1 MRHTG
6 EQQQR
11 FDNMIDRVLLEREKY
26 GDRIRIIAT
35 RIYDE
40 YEYASPEACHHA
52 ISKGL
57 SKRRISV
64 KSKPDFV
71 EKSPPGLIS
80 TDAVDD
86 QGDLVYLTIDEWK
99 EMYGTPGNG
108 TGVDQNGRING
119 FFPTEPCFCESAND
133 LPDNAHFDENKQ
145 TGDAPNLFPFEE
157 TNRTEQTGDA
167 A

>member
-1 MRHTG
+1 MRRTG
-6 EQQQR
+6 EQQAR
-11 FDNMIDRVLLEREKY
+11 FDNMLDRVLLEREKY

-40 YEYASPEACHHA
+40 YEYATPEDCHHA

-57 SKRRISV
+57 SRRGISV

-86 QGDLVYLTIDEWK
+86 QGDIVYLTIDEWK
-99 EMYGTPGNG
+99 EQYGLPGSG
-108 TGVDQNGRING
+108 GKPDQNGRING
-119 FFPTEPCFCESAND
+119 TFPTEPCFCEDASLFDAD
-133 LPDNAHFDENKQ
+133 KTNATQQ
-145 TGDAPNLFPFEE
+145 TGE
-157 TNRTEQTGDA
+157 A

>member
-1 MRHTG
+1 MRRTG
-6 EQQQR
+6 EQQER
-11 FDNMIDRVLLEREKY
+11 FDAMLDRVLVEREKY

-57 SKRRISV
+57 SRRGISV

-86 QGDLVYLTIDEWK
+86 QGDIVYLTIEEWK
-99 EMYGTPGNG
+99 EHYGSPGNG
-108 TGVDQNGRING
+108 TGVDINGRING
-119 FFPTEPCFCESAND
+119 YFPTEPDYCE
-133 LPDNAHFDENKQ
+133 
-145 TGDAPNLFPFEE
+145 DAPELLPFEE
-157 TNRTEQTGDA
+157 INRTEQTGEA

>member
-1 MRHTG
+1 MRRTG
-6 EQQQR
+6 EQQER
-11 FDNMIDRVLLEREKY
+11 FDAMIDRVLVEREKY

-57 SKRRISV
+57 SRRGISV
-64 KSKPDFV
+64 KSSPDFV

-86 QGDLVYLTIDEWK
+86 QGDIVYLTIEEWK
-99 EMYGTPGNG
+99 EQYGLPGSG
-108 TGVDQNGRING
+108 GAPDQNGRING
-119 FFPTEPCFCESAND
+119 AFPTEPCFCE
-133 LPDNAHFDENKQ
+133 
-145 TGDAPNLFPFEE
+145 DAPDLFPFEE
-157 TNRTEQTGDA
+157 TNRTEQTGEA

>member
-11 FDNMIDRVLLEREKY
+11 FDAMLDRVLVEREKY

-86 QGDLVYLTIDEWK
+86 QGDIVYLTIEEWK
-99 EMYGTPGNG
+99 QQYGLPGSG
-108 TGVDQNGRING
+108 GAPDQNGRING
-119 FFPTEPCFCESAND
+119 YFPTEPDYCE
-133 LPDNAHFDENKQ
+133 
-145 TGDAPNLFPFEE
+145 DANLFDTDE
-157 TNRTEQTGDA
+157 TNETEQTGEA

>member
-6 EQQQR
+6 EKQQR

-40 YEYASPEACHHA
+40 YGYASPEACHHA

-86 QGDLVYLTIDEWK
+86 QGDIVYMPISEWK
-99 EMYGTPGNG
+99 ELYGTPGNG

-119 FFPTEPCFCESAND
+119 YFPTEPDFCE
-133 LPDNAHFDENKQ
+133 
-145 TGDAPNLFPFEE
+145 DAPDLFPFEE